1 MQGTIK
7 FYLSFTALSSGK
19 NGPDFLS
26 FSYDETY
33 EVLKCTL
40 VPGAFLDF

>member
-19 NGPDFLS
+19 NKTDFLS
-26 FSYDETY
+26 FSHDE
-33 EVLKCTL
+33 VFMKS
-40 VPGAFLDF
+40 